1 MRTEALYPELSFS
14 TVGAALEVHRQLG
27 PGFLEVVYERALGH
41 ELTLRQIPFSRQV
54 TFQVRYKGITAGK
67 YRADLL
73 VDGKLIVEIKASSS
87 LISVH
92 QAQALNYLKAT
103 GLRLAILLNF
113 GRGSLEVK
121 RLVL

>member
-1 MRTEALYPELSFS
+1 MTEVLHPELSFS

-27 PGFLEVVYERALGH
+27 PGFLEVVYERALEH

-54 TFQVRYKGITAGK
+54 TFQVRHKGIAVGK
-67 YRADLL
+67 YRADLI
-73 VDGKLIVEIKASSS
+73 VDDKLIVEIKASSN
-87 LISVH
+87 LIPVH

-103 GLRLAILLNF
+103 GLRLAILFNF
-113 GRGSLEVK
+113 GRGSMEVK